1 MKKYAIKATAN
12 GAIDVVEFDELK
24 SYETI
29 KEAIGG
35 GTFDCIRIPSL
46 GVDIWIDDESKL
58 MDEPEY
64 SSFATVL
71 WIHEYGMTDI
81 IAGDVIITGGT
92 DDEGNTLGLT
102 KDGVIET
109 LTAVKQMMERIIS
122 IKVPVME

>member
-1 MKKYAIKATAN
+1 MKKYAIKASAN
-12 GAIDVVEFDELK
+12 GAIDIVEFDELK

-35 GTFDCIRIPSL
+35 GTFDCISIPSL
-46 GVDIWIDDESKL
+46 GVDMWIDDEGKL
-58 MDEPEY
+58 MDEPKY

-71 WIHEYGMTDI
+71 WTLEYGMTDI
-81 IAGDVIITGGT
+81 VAGDVIITGGT

-102 KDGVIET
+102 KDGVIEV